1 MRRRFIMVLSGG
13 AAALVV
19 LSACLMLIQT
29 SRSGREM
36 QAPPLELSS
45 MAVEEPPAMAAPPPS
60 ASRNVPASPS
70 MALIPAPPRESGA
83 ASEIAPADPIAV
95 SVPQLAY
102 AYRLGFRLAG
112 PRIADAQQAH
122 LALCRDAGPARC
134 QLIAMRNGN
143 SDEGYANANL
153 QLRVASSIAQRF
165 RDDLARTIAAA
176 GGRAVETTIT
186 ADDVSKDMVDTEAR
200 IRQREILVAR
210 LTGMLRNRQ
219 GRVAEL
225 VEAERSVAAAQEEL
239 DQAKGWL
246 GQLRTRVAMSQF
258 TITYTPATA
267 IEPTPREPSGRLGD
281 AVVASAAAVYAVG
294 RNLLIVLIFLTPWAL
309 IFGAGVLLVRR
320 WYSRRPP
327 PPAEA

>member
-19 LSACLMLIQT
+19 LSACLMLIQF

-36 QAPPLELSS
+36 QARPLELSS
-45 MAVEEPPAMAAPPPS
+45 MDVQEPAPPPS
-60 ASRNVPASPS
+60 ASPNVPASPS
-70 MALIPAPPRESGA
+70 MASIPATPRESGDA
-83 ASEIAPADPIAV
+83 PEIAPATDPIAV

-122 LALCRDAGPARC
+122 LALCRDAGLARC

-153 QLRVASSIAQRF
+153 QLRVASNIAQRF
-165 RDDLARTIAAA
+165 RDELARTIAAA

-186 ADDVSKDMVDTEAR
+186 ADDVSKDIVDTEAR

-210 LTGMLRNRQ
+210 LTEMLRNRQ

-281 AVVASAAAVYAVG
+281 AVVASAATVYAVG

-309 IFGAGVLLVRR
+309 IFGAGALLVRR